1 MEKLEYKI
9 SINAPA
15 EKVWNTLWED
25 KTYRQWTTP
34 FSEGSSAETDWKKGS
49 RIIFGDSS
57 GNGMISKVADNIPN
71 KFMSIEHLGMLKD
84 GTEDFDSDEV
94 KSWAGAMEN
103 YTLEEKN
110 GSTELS
116 VSTDITEEYKEMFA
130 EMWPKALDK
139 LKALSEN

>member
-15 EKVWNTLWED
+15 EKVWNTLWDD
-25 KTYRQWTTP
+25 KTYRQWTTA

-49 RIIFGDSS
+49 RILFGDSS
-57 GNGMISKVADNIPN
+57 GDGMISRVADNIPN
-71 KFMSIEHLGMLKD
+71 KFMSIEHLGMVKD

-110 GSTELS
+110 GNTELS
-116 VSTDITEEYKEMFA
+116 VSTEITEEYKEMFA
-130 EMWPKALDK
+130 GMWPKALDK
-139 LKALSEN
+139 LKALAES

>member
-57 GNGMISKVADNIPN
+57 GNGMISRVADNIPN

-84 GTEDFDSDEV
+84 GTEDFDSEDV

>member
-49 RIIFGDSS
+49 RIVFGDSS
-57 GNGMISKVADNIPN
+57 GNGMISRVADNIPN

-110 GSTELS
+110 GNTELS
-116 VSTDITEEYKEMFA
+116 VLTEITEEYKEMFA